1 MSDHQSFQRFAA
13 LAAIISFPLALASIV
28 LTSAAMDFEMDASMH
43 PALLLS
49 VGPDGARLLGWGLI
63 LDMFSYYL
71 PLLPAALFLLHWLQP
86 KSPNWVRFYTLCG
99 VGYILIGAIG
109 ATILAATYPPL
120 IRAYGQASSSQQV
133 VLETIFSTITDL
145 VYGGLWNI
153 LEMLLAGV
161 WFIGIGLLLRYERR
175 IFSVVSMILGISAL
189 LDSLGFMLDIDAVS
203 SLGLNI
209 YLVLA
214 PIWTL
219 WLGIDLLRKPVR
231 ADSTH

>member
-13 LAAIISFPLALASIV
+13 LAAIISFPLALGSIV
-28 LTSAAMDFEMDASMH
+28 LTGMSMDFNMDASTN

-49 VGPDGARLLGWGLI
+49 VGADGARLLGWGLI

-71 PLLPAALFLLHWLQP
+71 PLLPVALFLLHWLSP
-86 KSPNWVRFYTLCG
+86 KSPNWVRFYTFCG

-120 IRAYGQASSSQQV
+120 IRAYGQASAPQQV
-133 VLETIFSTITDL
+133 VLETIFGTITDL

-153 LEMLLAGV
+153 LEVLLAGV
-161 WFIGIGLLLRYERR
+161 WFIGIGLLLRGERR
-175 IFSVVSMILGISAL
+175 LFSVVSIILGISAL
-189 LDSLGFMLDIDAVS
+189 LDSLGFILGIEGVS

-219 WLGIDLLRKPVR
+219 WLGIDLLRKPVQI
-231 ADSTH
+231 D

>member
-28 LTSAAMDFEMDASMH
+28 LTSAAMDFEMDASMN
-43 PALLLS
+43 PAVLLS

-86 KSPNWVRFYTLCG
+86 KSPNWVRFFTLCG

-120 IRAYGQASSSQQV
+120 IRAYGQASVSQQA

-161 WFIGIGLLLRYERR
+161 WFIGIGLLLLDERR
-175 IFSVVSMILGISAL
+175 LFSVVSIILGISAL
-189 LDSLGFMLDIDAVS
+189 LDSFGFILDIDAVS
-203 SLGLNI
+203 SLGLNTF
-209 YLVLA
+209 LVLA

-219 WLGIDLLRKPVR
+219 WLGIDLLRKPVQV
-231 ADSTH
+231 DSTL